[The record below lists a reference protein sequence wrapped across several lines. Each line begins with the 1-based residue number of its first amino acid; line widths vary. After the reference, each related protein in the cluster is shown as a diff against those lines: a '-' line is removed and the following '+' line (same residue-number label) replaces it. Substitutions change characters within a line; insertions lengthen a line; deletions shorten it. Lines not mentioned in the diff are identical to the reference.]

1 MNLELEDE
9 DVRIAVRAL
18 GDMRSGAQQ
27 KPEGN
32 SNNNSGFAFP
42 TATPTPNSHSR
53 NSPRSSTSHTPALS
67 LSLASTHPSES
78 PPRTP
83 PPDGE
88 EQSDRD
94 RDATQQPYSSLARM
108 SSLPLVSGALRV
120 YEAGKANSRVV
131 QYTSTLVS
139 TSLRHASSRL
149 PAGSGE
155 RMDEFAGGVL
165 DRLDK
170 YRGSP
175 APAPAPPVRRGKTL
189 DGSPAPSFDAP
200 PSGSG
205 SASTSSST
213 STPAYRGA
221 ERDDD
226 NAYMNSRDGDGYMNN
241 ADGDERSTSTSIS
254 GAPGK
259 GKRKRGADKGAVPG
273 WLEEGDGAACLWRLL
288 RPAVGWDEPSR
299 AHGKRC
305 VSAYAYSGWMRFLIL
320 DAPSFVV
327 LGVTGSR
334 LRDDTSERLG
344 VGGAAFGERRAR
356 GYRARATFFAGVCV
370 VVEHATLLYLTSE
383 TTARMR
389 GRLARH
395 ETDTRAPGPAPHV
408 ARFASALFVP
418 AAQSVPLRAARERW
432 AGHARLPWLFQR
444 RLHSF
449 FLTSILFCL
458 LGTRI
463 AFFDLSVLI
472 VLLLPSLLPTSPFV
486 AAPPPPPPFE
496 ASGSGSGHFD
506 SSGAGAHL
514 HHRILPPLQ
523 LEHHHPDDQHH
534 HANNNHHQQQQHNNN
549 SQQQQHQV
557 AQRSRWHAMLLE
569 AGGLSAALSDESMRR
584 LRYVL
589 GWLQY
594 ATQHIDAQI
603 LILRDFIASLGDPS
617 SGDAQYPP
625 DHPDYQP
632 QHITPD
638 HLRTLAHL
646 RSDIVHTIRQVV
658 GVISKY
664 AGGALPEPAR
674 GRVRGFILELP
685 RRFGEGGAAA
695 GAAGGGAGGGSA
707 GASGSSATGTG
718 TAARREMRRERGTG
732 VSSPGSPVGSRPG
745 SPQALRN
752 RHGGSAGHSQHGWV
766 DRLRTVGIQR
776 GMDGL
781 ALPEGGMP
789 LSPQTWGG
797 EESGA
802 RSAGSLGGTSG
813 MGTPGSMGLRVG
825 SSSMPPTPGGDA
837 PSPGFGLGGMSL
849 ESGPGSPAPLEEEER
864 REQQHREQR
873 EWERERAQMESRPRP
888 ESRMDVD
895 G

>member
-226 NAYMNSRDGDGYMNN
+226 NAYMNSRDGDGYINN

-254 GAPGK
+254 GAPSK

-273 WLEEGDGAACLWRLL
+273 WLEA
-288 RPAVGWDEPSR
+288 
-299 AHGKRC
+299 
-305 VSAYAYSGWMRFLIL
+305 
-320 DAPSFVV
+320 
-327 LGVTGSR
+327 
-334 LRDDTSERLG
+334 
-344 VGGAAFGERRAR
+344 
-356 GYRARATFFAGVCV
+356 
-370 VVEHATLLYLTSE
+370 
-383 TTARMR
+383 
-389 GRLARH
+389 
-395 ETDTRAPGPAPHV
+395 
-408 ARFASALFVP
+408 
-418 AAQSVPLRAARERW
+418 
-432 AGHARLPWLFQR
+432 
-444 RLHSF
+444 
-449 FLTSILFCL
+449 
-458 LGTRI
+458 
-463 AFFDLSVLI
+463 
-472 VLLLPSLLPTSPFV
+472 TSPFV

-534 HANNNHHQQQQHNNN
+534 HANNNHHQQQHNNN
-549 SQQQQHQV
+549 NSQQHQV

-695 GAAGGGAGGGSA
+695 GAAGGGAAAGGGSA

-718 TAARREMRRERGTG
+718 TAVRREMRRERGTG

-752 RHGGSAGHSQHGWV
+752 RHGGGAGHSRHGSASGEVEASKAVAAARRVLTLATESLDMMRGVTAVVGDSLDRADAWV

-789 LSPQTWGG
+789 MSPQTWGG

-864 REQQHREQR
+864 REQQQHREQR